1 MFGNVCRFLDED
13 NWRYRVLEEAVIKF
27 GVQGESAN
35 FECFADVKSDR
46 NIFLLY
52 VIAPNRPSQDDMIYS
67 DLLLF
72 PLWIATTQG

>member
-1 MFGNVCRFLDED
+1 MFGNVCRFLHED

-46 NIFLLY
+46 NIFFA
-52 VIAPNRPSQDDMIYS
+52 VCHCS
-67 DLLLF
+67 
-72 PLWIATTQG
+72 